1 LAQVLFYHLT
11 RSPVALTAGVLLGK
25 ALAAGWRVALR
36 GTDRDGLERL
46 DARLWLGPDAGF
58 LPHGLEGGPFDGDQ
72 PILLGLGAITNGAQ
86 GLMLVDGAAV
96 EAAEAGALE
105 RVWVLFDGSDE
116 GAVSAARAQWK
127 VLTGAGV
134 AAQYWS
140 EADGHWEKKADST
153 PTPA

>member
-1 LAQVLFYHLT
+1 MALVLFYHLT
-11 RSPVALTAGVLLGK
+11 RSPLEVTARTLLGK
-25 ALAAGWRVALR
+25 ALAAGWRVMLR
-36 GTDRDGLERL
+36 GTSRDSLGHL
-46 DARLWLGPDAGF
+46 DAQLWLGPEEGF
-58 LPHGLEGGPFDGDQ
+58 LPHGLEGGPHDADQ

-96 EAAEAGALE
+96 EVAEACMLE
-105 RVWVLFDGSDE
+105 RVWVLFDGGDE
-116 GAVSAARAQWK
+116 VAVSAARAQWK

-140 EADGHWEKKADST
+140 EAGGHWEKKADST